1 LRFLSIIMRRALAW
15 TIITAAVVCAVAV
28 VLQPFADSRQKAEK
42 GIIAVGETAPDF
54 AAVDLSGKQVQ
65 LSQYRGQV
73 VLLHFWASWCAPCV
87 REMPLLNRLSQSHNE
102 NVKTIFVNVGESK
115 ATIREYLAENG
126 FELDVVID
134 ATGKIAG
141 SYHVPGLPATMIVDR
156 NGTFN
161 HILLGELREDMP
173 IDRWLAE
180 L

>member
-1 LRFLSIIMRRALAW
+1 MRFLSTIMRRALAW
-15 TIITAAVVCAVAV
+15 TIVIAAAVCVVAV
-28 VLQPFADSRQKAEK
+28 VLQPFADSRQNPEK

-54 AAVDLSGKQVQ
+54 AAVNLSGEQVQ

-87 REMPLLNRLSQSHNE
+87 KEMPLLSRLSQSHKE

-115 ATIREYLAENG
+115 ATIREFLAENG

-156 NGTFN
+156 NGAFAQ
-161 HILLGELREDMP
+161 ILLGELREDMP
-173 IDRWLAE
+173 IDRWLSE